1 MPPGNSPLNT
11 LAITFRREGDG
22 TRYRVNGNDVGDG
35 DAGFDAVL
43 ALVRA
48 HPDAVVTLLTGELAL
63 GGESQSAA
71 TPFAARFSELVAA
84 AGRRKLIWST
94 E

>member
-1 MPPGNSPLNT
+1 MSSGNSPLTT
-11 LAITFRREGDG
+11 LAITFRREGDR
-22 TRYRVNGNDVGDG
+22 TRYRVNGNDLGDG

-48 HPDAVVTLLTGELAL
+48 HPHAAVTLFAGELPL
-63 GGESQSAA
+63 GGGSLPAA
-71 TPFAARFSELVAA
+71 TPFAARFPELVAA
-84 AGRRKLIWST
+84 VGQRKLLWST

>member
-1 MPPGNSPLNT
+1 LTT
-11 LAITFRREGDG
+11 LAITFRREGDR
-22 TRYRVNGNDVGDG
+22 TRYRVNGNDVGEG

-48 HPDAVVTLLTGELAL
+48 HPDAAVTLLTREMPL
-63 GGESQSAA
+63 GGQSLPAA
-71 TPFAARFSELVAA
+71 TPFAARFPELLAA
-84 AGRRKLIWST
+84 VGHRKLLWSA

>member
-1 MPPGNSPLNT
+1 MNT
-11 LAITFRREGDG
+11 LAITFRREGDR

-48 HPDAVVTLLTGELAL
+48 HPEAAVTLLIGELPL
-63 GGESQSAA
+63 GGESLATA
-71 TPFAARFSELVAA
+71 TPFAARFPELVAA
-84 AGRRKLIWST
+84 AGRRKLVWSI